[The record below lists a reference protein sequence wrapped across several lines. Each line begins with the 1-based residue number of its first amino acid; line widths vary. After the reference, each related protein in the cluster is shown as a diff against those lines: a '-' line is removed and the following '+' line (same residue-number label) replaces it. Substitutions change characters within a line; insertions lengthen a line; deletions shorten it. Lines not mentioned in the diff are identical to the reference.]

1 MSRRGLIAG
10 VVVVVAVALAL
21 TWILDP
27 GVPGE
32 GTSPDVASGPRATP
46 FGWVSQLSVEAGD
59 GIGGFQDGGALQA
72 RFADPYGLAIAP
84 DGARLV
90 ADAGDSNRIRRI
102 GTDGVVATIAGSV
115 EGFADGPAAQAAF
128 HTPSGLALDAAGT
141 LYIADTGN
149 HAIRTL
155 SPDGQVRTLAG
166 TGEAG
171 DRDGPALQAQFHAPL
186 GVAVDA
192 AGNVYVA
199 DTYNDRIRVIG
210 VDGQVRTLAGDARP
224 GYRDGL
230 GAQARF
236 DTPAGI
242 AVDADGT
249 AWVADLRNDAVRRV
263 ATDGRVTTVYRTVP
277 GSPGYAL
284 RRPLALA
291 ITHDG
296 LLYVAEAAAGRV
308 FQLLRDGRWQLLSG
322 DTPAQ
327 RMSRPTGIAV
337 DADGAVHVADAGA
350 YRVHRVAPPDAALAA
365 VPADDPRL
373 ALGPS
378 PQAPLPDTGARWP
391 LHPQDGWH
399 EVVGTL
405 GEVRGDYKGE
415 SRHHLHGGLDI
426 RGDVGQT
433 VLAIAD
439 AKVSSPTAAW
449 GYGTGSEGLSVDTLA
464 YIHMRV
470 GRTAQ
475 GRLLDPRFI
484 LLSGEDGRPERIRV
498 PRGTRFG
505 VGDPLGTLNGMAHVH
520 LSVGASGYERNAV
533 ALGFTGYADHVPP
546 RIDSIALLDPL
557 DAPLATAGG
566 RVQVPRHLPGVQI
579 VVDAWDQ
586 VDHNLPRRRLGL
598 YSLGYQVL
606 RADGTPLPG
615 EETARMTIVFD
626 RLPNDDATKVA
637 YAPGSGITVH
647 GAAVTRFKYLVSNTV
662 RDGRYLQGLWD
673 TAALAPGDYIVRIS
687 AQDYSGNAAIANRDL
702 AVTIL
707 ADAVR

>member
-1 MSRRGLIAG
+1 MTRRTLVLGVIALMC
-10 VVVVVAVALAL
+10 VALAM
-21 TWILDP
+21 TWLLEPASRDDA
-27 GVPGE
+27 G
-32 GTSPDVASGPRATP
+32 SVADRGPKATP
-46 FGWVSQLSVEAGD
+46 FGWLAQLSVDAGD
-59 GIGGFQDGGALQA
+59 GIAGHRDGAALQA
-72 RFADPYGLAIAP
+72 RFGDPWGVVVAA
-84 DGARLV
+84 DGARIV

-102 GTDGVVATIAGSV
+102 APDGGVTTLAGSA
-115 EGFADGPAAQAAF
+115 EGFVDGPAAQAAF
-128 HTPSGLALDAAGT
+128 HTPSGVALDAAGN

-149 HAIRTL
+149 HAIRVL
-155 SPDGQVRTLAG
+155 GVDGQVRTLAG
-166 TGEAG
+166 DGEPG
-171 DRDGPALQAQFHAPL
+171 DRDGPALQARFHAPL

-210 VDGQVRTLAGDARP
+210 TDGQVRTLAGDMRP

-236 DTPAGI
+236 DTPTGI

-249 AWVADLRNDAVRRV
+249 AWVADLRNDAIRRV
-263 ATDGRVTTVYRTVP
+263 GTDGRVTTAYRTVP

-284 RRPLALA
+284 RRPMALA

-296 LLYVAEAAAGRV
+296 LLYVTEAAAGRV

-327 RMSRPTGIAV
+327 RMSRPAGVALA
-337 DADGAVHVADAGA
+337 ADGALYVTDAGA
-350 YRVHRVAPPDAALAA
+350 YRVHRIAPPTPALTALAQ
-365 VPADDPRL
+365 DDPRL

-405 GEVRGDYKGE
+405 GEVRGDYRGE

-449 GYGTGSEGLSVDTLA
+449 GHGTGSEGLGLDTLS

-475 GRLLDPRFI
+475 GLLLDARFQR
-484 LLSGEDGRPERIRV
+484 LDDDAGKPERIRV
-498 PRGTRFG
+498 PRGTRFR

-533 ALGFTGYADHVPP
+533 ALGFAGYADRVPP
-546 RIDSIALLDPL
+546 RIDSVELLDPL
-557 DAPLATAGG
+557 DVPLPRRSG
-566 RVQVPRHLPGVQI
+566 RVEIPRSLAGVQI

-586 VDHNLPRRRLGL
+586 VDRNLPRRRLGL
-598 YSLGYQVL
+598 HALGYQVL

-615 EETARMTIVFD
+615 EEMPCMTIVFD

-647 GAAVTRFKYLVSNTV
+647 GAAVTRFRYLVSNTV
-662 RDGRYLQGLWD
+662 RDGVYRQGLWD
-673 TAALAPGDYIVRIS
+673 TGALPPGDYIVRI
-687 AQDYSGNAAIANRDL
+687 AARDYSGNSAVANRDL

-707 ADAVR
+707 GDPAP